1 MRFATLVGSALLAL
15 AIAGCH
21 DDTTRPATPPAAPRG
36 LYSVTGD
43 SSVTLR
49 WLANTEGN
57 ITGYHIY
64 QATCADGSSCPYERV
79 GTVSAG
85 TTTFVVTGL
94 ANGVTRFF
102 AVAAMNSQNREG
114 DLSYE
119 TVYDTPRPSG
129 TGAAIGNYRGN
140 HPAGA
145 GWDFSAMLSRSSN
158 DPQSDIVYSDTLGMA
173 EMYAADLNTD
183 LQDAGFATSLDH
195 VDFAPT
201 DGWSPTGSVE
211 LIPGHCYVVWTR
223 DNHYAKFRITSL
235 TQTTAVFDWAYQTDA
250 GNGELHTRRAGHGAA
265 SALQAAVT
273 QR

>member
-1 MRFATLVGSALLAL
+1 MRFATRFCSVLLAL
-15 AIAGCH
+15 AAAGCQ
-21 DDTTRPATPPAAPRG
+21 DNTTQPAPPPAAPRG

-43 SSVTLR
+43 GSVTLR
-49 WLANTEGN
+49 WLANAEGN
-57 ITGYHIY
+57 ISGYHVY
-64 QATCADGSSCPYERV
+64 QATCADESTCPYDRV
-79 GTVSAG
+79 GTVGAG
-85 TTTFVVTGL
+85 TTAFVVTGL
-94 ANGVTRFF
+94 TNGVTRFF
-102 AVAAMNSQNREG
+102 AVAAVNSQNRES

-129 TGAAIGNYRGN
+129 SGAAIGNYRGG
-140 HPAGA
+140 HPTGA

-158 DPQSDIVYSDTLGMA
+158 DPLADIVYSDTLGIA

-183 LQDAGFATSLDH
+183 VQDAGFAASLDH

-201 DGWSPTGSVE
+201 DGWSPTGTVE

-235 TQTTAVFDWAYQTDA
+235 TPTTAVFDWAYQTDA
-250 GNGELHTRRAGHGAA
+250 GNGELRNHRAGHGAA
-265 SALQAAVT
+265 NALQAAVT